1 MKNEEKY
8 IVDSVVEMS
17 KSPEKDVQFS
27 LLKSY
32 ANNNLNMDLEKENSY
47 FDLSV
52 AIINELRNI
61 DNVEIAET

>member
-1 MKNEEKY
+1 
-8 IVDSVVEMS
+8 MS
-17 KSPEKDVQFS
+17 KSPEQDVQFS

-32 ANNNLNMDLEKENSY
+32 ANNNLNMGLEKENSY